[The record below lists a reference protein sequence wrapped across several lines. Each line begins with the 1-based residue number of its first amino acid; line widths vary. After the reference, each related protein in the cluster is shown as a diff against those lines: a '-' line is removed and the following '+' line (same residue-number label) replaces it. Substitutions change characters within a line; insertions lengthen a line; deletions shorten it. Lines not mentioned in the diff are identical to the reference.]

1 VVMAS
6 RPGRIKSVVSIGL
19 PRPRDVTSPEFNQ
32 YRRDISAL
40 LQQ

>member
-1 VVMAS
+1 VKNIWLVGMAL
-6 RPGRIKSVVSIGL
+6 PGR
-19 PRPRDVTSPEFNQ
+19 RDVTSPEFNQ